1 MKRAMKPDRAALH
14 TLVFE
19 SLEDQ
24 IAVIDRSGTIVDVNP
39 AWTRFGVE
47 NGLAGEYAFV
57 GRNYLKVLG
66 AAGASDDATAREAAR
81 GMLEVITGGRDSF
94 YFEYPCHSPDRKRWF
109 MMRVTRLK
117 DDSGALF
124 VVSHQ
129 DITRRKLAE
138 EQAEHLAMH
147 DPLTGLANRRHF
159 DLFLGTEMR
168 RSVRNRSPISLV
180 EVDIDYFK
188 DYNDALGHL
197 AGDRCLASIGRTLQ
211 SFSRR
216 PGDLAARLGG
226 DEFALLLGGTDA
238 GEARRIGEAIV
249 GAVRGLEILFAGSR
263 RITVSAGVASMIPH
277 EQQGASALLG
287 QADEALYRAKR
298 AGRNQLAHAETE
310 T

>member
-1 MKRAMKPDRAALH
+1 VPDRSALH

-24 IAVIDRSGTIVDVNP
+24 IAVIDRAGTIVDVNP

-47 NGLAGEYAFV
+47 NGLASGYASV
-57 GRNYLKVLG
+57 GRNYLEVLS
-66 AAGASDDATAREAAR
+66 AAGAGDDASAREAAR
-81 GMLEVITGGRDSF
+81 GMLEVIGGRRDSF

-117 DDSGALF
+117 EDARALF

-159 DLFLGTEMR
+159 ALFLNTEMR
-168 RSVRNRSPISLV
+168 RAARNQAPISLI
-180 EVDIDYFK
+180 EADIDHFK

-197 AGDRCLASIGRTLQ
+197 AGDRCLASVGRTLQ
-211 SFSRR
+211 AFSRR

-226 DEFALLLGGTDA
+226 DEFALLLGDTDVA
-238 GEARRIGEAIV
+238 ESRRIAAALV
-249 GAVRGLEILFAGSR
+249 KAVDGLELVFRGSR
-263 RITVSAGVASMIPH
+263 RVTVSVGIASMVPQ
-277 EQQGASALLG
+277 ERQNESELLER
-287 QADEALYRAKR
+287 ADEALYRAKR
-298 AGRNQLAHAETE
+298 AGRNQAVHAQAEA
-310 T
+310 